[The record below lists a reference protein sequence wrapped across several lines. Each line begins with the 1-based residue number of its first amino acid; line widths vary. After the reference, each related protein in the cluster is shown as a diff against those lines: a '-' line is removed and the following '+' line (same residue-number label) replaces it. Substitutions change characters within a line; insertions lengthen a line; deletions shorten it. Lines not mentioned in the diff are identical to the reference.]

1 MGWQDI
7 IVAIVVIA
15 AVYVLVRRAFQWW
28 TGNGESACGS
38 CSQCGP
44 TIESPTNT
52 IISEDQ
58 ISLPR

>member
-15 AVYVLVRRAFQWW
+15 AIAVLTRRVFRWW
-28 TGNGESACGS
+28 TGTGESACGS

-44 TIESPTNT
+44 APESPTIR
-52 IISEDQ
+52 IISEDE
-58 ISLPR
+58 ITLPK